1 MIASVI
7 KSHKAT
13 LAACFAGYV
22 CQAIVNNFAPLLF
35 VTFQS
40 EFGIPLSEITLLVT
54 VNFAVQLIVDIASAK
69 LVDRIGYRAAGI
81 VAHVMMGAGFLMMG
95 TLPSALDDHF
105 AGLLASVIVYSVGG
119 GLVEVMLSPL
129 VESCPTRNKSGMMNL
144 LHSFYCWGCV
154 FVIGLS
160 TIVFEFAGIESW
172 RTLACVWAALPLLNA
187 ALFALIPI
195 PAEKS
200 NKTRSRILPLLGN
213 GMFWVLIVMMFC
225 AGAGELAVAQW
236 ASAFAESGLGVS
248 KAIGDLIGPCLFAV
262 VMGAVRVACIPL
274 SKRFSL
280 SALIGVSAGV
290 GIVGY
295 LMVTLVPDPGV
306 ALAGCAV
313 CGASCA
319 LMWPGTFSLAA
330 KNIPSGGT
338 AMFAL
343 LAVAGDLGCTTG
355 PTLVGFVSDNA
366 GGELKTGILAAV
378 VFPACMLAACIL
390 CRLAEKKKEKLP
402 ALSTAGCDVLSDRE
416 GIVYKGGESAEEGTS
431 RYEESESSSAENS
444 EDGHAD
450 ENRKVEM

>member
-22 CQAIVNNFAPLLF
+22 CQATVNNFAPLLF

-54 VNFAVQLIVDIASAK
+54 VNFAVQLIVDIVSAK

-95 TLPSALDDHF
+95 TLPSALDNHF

-200 NKTRSRILPLLGN
+200 NKTRSRILPLLSN

-280 SALIGVSAGV
+280 SALIGASAVV

-330 KNIPSGGT
+330 KNILSGGT

-390 CRLAEKKKEKLP
+390 CRLAEKRKEKLP
-402 ALSTAGCDVLSDRE
+402 TLSAAGCDGLSDRE
-416 GIVYKGGESAEEGTS
+416 SIVYKGGESAEEGPS
-431 RYEESESSSAENS
+431 RYEESESSSAENT
-444 EDGHAD
+444 EEEHAI
-450 ENRKVEM
+450 ENTKGEM